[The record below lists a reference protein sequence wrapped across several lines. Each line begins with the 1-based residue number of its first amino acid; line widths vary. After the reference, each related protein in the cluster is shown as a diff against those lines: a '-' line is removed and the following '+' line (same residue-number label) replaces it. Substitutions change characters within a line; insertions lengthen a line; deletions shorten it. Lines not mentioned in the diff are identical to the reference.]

1 MSDNLTIANLQ
12 ETALLYL
19 EKNLDKHYTYH
30 NALHTRE
37 VCAAAMEFAGCAML
51 NPAECQALHL
61 AAIFHDFGYLVS
73 SHDNEALALPYLQDF
88 GQRFNISADLIAR
101 AHRLILETVFP
112 YHPVSEAGKLLCD
125 ADIEYSGRPCFLSKA
140 ELFRQELAAENIIFE
155 DREFLTLEIKFLEE
169 NSFFTDICKNLRR
182 RGQLEN
188 LQKLRDMLHQFDS
201 RMN

>member
-1 MSDNLTIANLQ
+1 MNDNFTISKLQ
-12 ETALLYL
+12 DAALLYL

-30 NALHTRE
+30 NAVHTRE
-37 VCAAAMEFAGCAML
+37 VCAAAVEFASRAAL
-51 NPAECQALHL
+51 APFESKALHL

-88 GQRFNISADLIAR
+88 GKRFNVSADLIAR
-101 AHRLILETVFP
+101 AHQLILETVFP
-112 YHPVSEAGKLLCD
+112 YHPVTEAGKLLCD
-125 ADIEYSGRPCFLSKA
+125 ADIEYSGRACFLSRA
-140 ELFRQELAAENIIFE
+140 EDFRQELAAENIVFE

-169 NSFFTDICKNLRR
+169 NSFFTDMCKNLRR

-188 LQKLRDMLHQFDS
+188 LQKLRNMLHKFDA